1 MKWDYSFFILFYTS
15 LTERNPRNSK
25 GKAPVQYQRDEDSR
39 ASDHDYQRESP
50 LMQETSEPVWV
61 NPQFSNSP
69 RDPVLLPSSGDDTY
83 RFCHETRGFAVLVIN
98 SEFDS
103 EPRRKNADDDERY
116 MSKMFKELD
125 FDVRVLKNL
134 SAAELLEKMEGIS
147 ISVSHRYQDII
158 ELQNL
163 HVCSLDRMAV
173 NALRNGFI

>member
-1 MKWDYSFFILFYTS
+1 MDQEDQGREFGEKVEKTALESEPDGFKDFKRTLAD
-15 LTERNPRNSK
+15 LTGRNPRNSK

-103 EPRRKNADDDERY
+103 ESRRKNADDD
-116 MSKMFKELD
+116 
-125 FDVRVLKNL
+125 
-134 SAAELLEKMEGIS
+134 
-147 ISVSHRYQDII
+147 
-158 ELQNL
+158 
-163 HVCSLDRMAV
+163 
-173 NALRNGFI
+173 